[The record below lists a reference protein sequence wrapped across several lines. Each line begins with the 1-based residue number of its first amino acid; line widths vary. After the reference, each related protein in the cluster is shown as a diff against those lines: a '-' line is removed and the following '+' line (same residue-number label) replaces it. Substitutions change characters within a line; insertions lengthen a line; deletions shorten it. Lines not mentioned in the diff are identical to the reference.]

1 MSAPDRLH
9 LFEGYGV
16 ELEYMIVDAD
26 TLDVRPVADEL
37 IKAACGAY
45 ETEIERGPICWSN
58 ELMLHVVEL
67 KTNGPVAQLAP
78 VAGAMQSGVREINA
92 LLAPMG
98 ARLMPAAMH
107 PWMRP
112 DREARLWPHEYSAV
126 FERFDAIFDCTGHG
140 WANLQ
145 SAHLNLP
152 FADDAEFGKLHAA
165 VRLVLPLLPAL
176 AASSPIA
183 ARRPTGQMD
192 FRLAVYRNNAA
203 RIPSISGEVI
213 PEAVFTEAAYRTDI
227 FDRMYADIGPH
238 DPEGI
243 LQHEWLNARGAIAR
257 FDRGTIEVR
266 VVDVQECPQADLAI
280 AALAAAVIQALS
292 ESHWCSVAAQQAYPS
307 APLVDLLTAAIR
319 DADAAVIDDAAYLD
333 LFDMPRRSPC
343 TTRDVW
349 EHLYTSVHANAD
361 AATRELLRPV
371 ETILQHGP
379 LARRILTALGGNE
392 SPEALKA
399 VYGHLCDDLAEGRQ
413 FVPGL

>member
-16 ELEYMIVDAD
+16 ELEYMIVDTD

-37 IKAACGAY
+37 IKAACGTY
-45 ETEIERGPICWSN
+45 ESEIERGPICWSN

-67 KTNGPVAQLAP
+67 KTNGPVPRLAP
-78 VAGAMQSGVREINA
+78 VAGDLQAGVRDINQF
-92 LLAPMG
+92 LAPMG
-98 ARLMPAAMH
+98 ARLMPSAMH
-107 PWMRP
+107 PWMQP
-112 DREARLWPHEYSAV
+112 EREAKLWPHEYSAV
-126 FERFDAIFDCTGHG
+126 FERFDQIFDCTGHG
-140 WANLQ
+140 WSNLQ

-152 FADDAEFGKLHAA
+152 FADDAEFGRLHAA

-183 ARRPTGQMD
+183 GRQRTGQMD
-192 FRLAVYRNNAA
+192 YRLAVYRNNAA
-203 RIPSISGEVI
+203 HIPSISGEVI
-213 PEAVFTEAAYRTDI
+213 PEAVFTEAAYRANI
-227 FDRMYADIGPH
+227 FERMYADITPH
-238 DPEGI
+238 DPDGI

-280 AALAAAVIQALS
+280 AALASAVIQALT
-292 ESHWCSVAAQQAYPS
+292 ESRWSNVATQQAYAS
-307 APLVDLLTAAIR
+307 APLVNLLTGAIR

-333 LFDMPRRSPC
+333 LFGMTCRSPC
-343 TTRDVW
+343 TMRDLW
-349 EHLYTSVHANAD
+349 EHLYTTLQAEAS
-361 AATRELLRPV
+361 ATTRDLLRPI
-371 ETILQHGP
+371 ETILQQGP
-379 LARRILTALGGNE
+379 LARRILAALGGNE
-392 SPEALKA
+392 SPEAFKS